1 MPTVTTNR
9 PHRRPPQGRRVKR
22 PSPLR
27 RFLPLILAAVI
38 LITAIGIAL
47 RLRSEVPSWV
57 DVQLVRVNGSG
68 RRGEAIGPI
77 HDIAIHYVGN
87 PGTTAQQNRDFYNNP
102 DTQVSSHFLIGLKG
116 EIIQCVPLK
125 EKSSATNERNRD
137 TISIEVCHP
146 DAGGVFTDASYQSLV
161 KLTAW
166 LCDNFHLSRD
176 RVIRHYDVT
185 EKNCPKYFVE
195 NEDAW
200 KLFKADVDAA
210 LKNKADKGE

>member
-1 MPTVTTNR
+1 MPTVTTS
-9 PHRRPPQGRRVKR
+9 PPRRPAPKRSGGKRVQHRTIR
-22 PSPLR
+22 P
-27 RFLPLILAAVI
+27 LPIVIIALILLALVAF
-38 LITAIGIAL
+38 AL
-47 RLRSEVPSWV
+47 RINREVPSWV

-68 RRGEAIGPI
+68 RRGEPI
-77 HDIAIHYVGN
+77 EKVHDIAIHYVGN

-102 DTQVSSHFLIGLKG
+102 DTQVSSHFLIGLDG
-116 EIIQCVPLK
+116 EIIQCVPLD

-146 DAGGVFTDASYQSLV
+146 DADGVFTDASYQSLV

-185 EKNCPKYFVE
+185 GKLCPLHFVE
-195 NEDAW
+195 DEGAW
-200 KLFKADVDAA
+200 EQFLADVEAY
-210 LKNKADKGE
+210 

>member
-146 DAGGVFTDASYQSLV
+146 DETGVFTQESYDSLV
-161 KLTAW
+161 RLTAW
-166 LCDNFHLSRD
+166 LCDHFNLDRS

-185 EKNCPKYFVE
+185 GKLCPLHFVE
-195 NEDAW
+195 DEGAW
-200 KLFKADVDAA
+200 AQFLADV
-210 LKNKADKGE
+210 KACTP